1 MTWGGGNFKIK
12 RGGLIVKKLDL
23 QVLRYEGESKIKKS
37 NKADGMLFALIVIY
51 LIAVT
56 AIIIQVL

>member
-51 LIAVT
+51 LM
-56 AIIIQVL
+56 AITGTVMVFL